1 MNDFINRLFGIKPEP
16 EPEPKKKKG
25 RRFNFTEEDFKSVKV
40 KMLTYNMISDY
51 AKRNNRPKSQV
62 VFLAMNH
69 LLNAEKQHEKSTNKS
84 N

>member
-16 EPEPKKKKG
+16 QPQKKKG

-40 KMLTYNMISDY
+40 KMLTYNMICDY
-51 AKRNNRPKSQV
+51 AKRNKRAKSQV

-69 LLNAEKQHEKSTNKS
+69 LLNAEKQHEKNTNQS

>member
-1 MNDFINRLFGIKPEP
+1 MNDFINRLFGMKP

-51 AKRNNRPKSQV
+51 AKRNKRPKSQV

-69 LLNAEKQHEKSTNKS
+69 LLNAEKQHEKNTDKS